1 MTPTVKKSR
10 KQKGPLDPKP
20 KKRKLQKKQKE
31 MANRGS
37 VYCIANDTMPDI
49 VKIGATVRD
58 PADRLNEARATTWAP
73 TCFRLVTQA
82 SVDDAFATEHAL
94 HALLAPRRFEARRE
108 FFTLTHDEARAL
120 FDIVARVAVGAH
132 QAPRVEPYHQATS
145 ARVARVEGGPVSY
158 EEQLRS
164 WVESNYTHIPLRAK
178 DTGTKLEWLFAA
190 YTSAAPPVHPRLL
203 GRNKFAAMLGVI
215 YHGVGPHRNTAGSV
229 NGLYLLREARH

>member
-1 MTPTVKKSR
+1 
-10 KQKGPLDPKP
+10 
-20 KKRKLQKKQKE
+20 
-31 MANRGS
+31 
-37 VYCIANDTMPDI
+37 MPDI

-58 PADRLNEARATTWAP
+58 PVDRLNEARATTWAP
-73 TCFRLVTQA
+73 TCFRIVARA
-82 SVDDAFATEHAL
+82 SVDDALATEHAL

-108 FFTLTHDEARAL
+108 FFTLTHEEAHAL

-132 QAPRVEPYHQATS
+132 QASRVAPDHTSPDHQATNVGV
-145 ARVARVEGGPVSY
+145 ARVARGPVSY

-190 YTSAAPPVHPRLL
+190 YTSAAPPVHPKLL
-203 GRNKFAAMLGVI
+203 GRNKFAAMLGAV

-229 NGLYLLREARH
+229 NGLYLLRQAGH